1 MTWLPMNYYMK
12 NIAKNICYI
21 CMPVDIDLTHGPV
34 VENITFTQD
43 LSGIVSG
50 ATWVGSLVVD
60 IIKFSDVA

>member
-1 MTWLPMNYYMK
+1 
-12 NIAKNICYI
+12 
-21 CMPVDIDLTHGPV
+21 MPIDIDLTHGPV

>member
-1 MTWLPMNYYMK
+1 
-12 NIAKNICYI
+12 
-21 CMPVDIDLTHGPV
+21 MPVDIDLTHGPV

>member
-1 MTWLPMNYYMK
+1 MNYCMK

-21 CMPVDIDLTHGPV
+21 CMPIDIDLTPGPV

-60 IIKFSDVA
+60 IIRFSGVA